1 MAIWHVYTDGTRA
14 DIPFNTVEDKVFGW
28 NSVAVCAEIAGVR
41 VWVVTVN
48 DTHFHSLVCGDEE
61 RAGRYRTVLQQRL
74 QRRFPEDNIYVAQ
87 DEVES
92 REEIMRK
99 FMYVYRN
106 CLDFYKNLPG
116 EYPWGSGHVFF
127 SEKRHFYVGKRIGDL
142 SVREYNRMFKTHV
155 RLPDHWLYDGDGRI
169 LPESFIDYEAV
180 ERHFGSVKA
189 FIAFQYVRKE
199 DEAAMKQQVNRRYM
213 ESRTIQDLR
222 RIGNRY
228 CSDLCRLTLKNA
240 PFEIRLKVAVKMIGK
255 GVSGRSASLAKALCL
270 RPEDLDLLV

>member
-1 MAIWHVYTDGTRA
+1 MAIWHVYSDGTRA
-14 DIPFNTVEDKVFGW
+14 DIPFNTEEDKVFGW

-48 DTHFHSLVCGDEE
+48 DTHFHSLVCGEE
-61 RAGRYRTVLQQRL
+61 ELAERYRGVLQQRL
-74 QRRFPEDNIYVAQ
+74 QRRFPEENIYIAR

-116 EYPWGSGHVFF
+116 EYPWGSGNIYF
-127 SEKRHFYVGKRIGDL
+127 SEKRHFFEGKRIGAL
-142 SVREYNRMFKTHV
+142 PVREYNRMFKTHV
-155 RLPDHWLYDGDGRI
+155 RLPDHRLYDGEGRI
-169 LPESFIDYEAV
+169 LPECFIDFEAV

-189 FIAFQYVRKE
+189 FIAFQFVKKE
-199 DEAAMKQQVNRRYM
+199 DEAAMKQQIHRRYV

-222 RIGNRY
+222 RIGSKY
-228 CSDLCRLTLKNA
+228 CSDLCRMSLKTA

-255 GVSGRSASLAKALCL
+255 GVSGRSASLAKALFL
-270 RPEDLDLLV
+270 RPEDLNRLV